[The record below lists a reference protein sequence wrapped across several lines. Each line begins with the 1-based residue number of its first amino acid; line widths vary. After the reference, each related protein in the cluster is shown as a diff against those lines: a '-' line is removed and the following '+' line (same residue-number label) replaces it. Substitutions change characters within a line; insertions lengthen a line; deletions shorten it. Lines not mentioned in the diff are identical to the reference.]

1 MIDDTRWSEHDPDL
15 VEDGPDTEYDG
26 DPEQLTG

>member
-1 MIDDTRWSEHDPDL
+1 MSRQTHRPEDPDL
-15 VEDGPDTEYDG
+15 VEDGPDTETAY